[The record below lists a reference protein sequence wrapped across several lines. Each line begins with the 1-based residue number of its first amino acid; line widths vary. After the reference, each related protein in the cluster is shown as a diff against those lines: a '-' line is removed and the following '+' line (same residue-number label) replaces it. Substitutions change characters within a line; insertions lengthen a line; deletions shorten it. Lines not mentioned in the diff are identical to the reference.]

1 MGNKRGGASLER
13 EVAVDEDIGGAG
25 CGELCLGYGVRID
38 AAAEAV
44 REKRMQALPR
54 DVICTGPN

>member
-44 REKRMQALPR
+44 REKRMQALITP
-54 DVICTGPN
+54 